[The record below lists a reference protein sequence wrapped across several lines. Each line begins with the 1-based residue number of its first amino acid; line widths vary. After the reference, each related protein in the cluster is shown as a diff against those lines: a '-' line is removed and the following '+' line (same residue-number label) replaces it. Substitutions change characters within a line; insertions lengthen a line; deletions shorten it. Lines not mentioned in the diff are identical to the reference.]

1 MKRKIIGITMFTLL
15 SLNVSACMLTHHLIQ
30 PSPQVSLAYAGST
43 EMGRIMDEAR
53 AYVSAEAE
61 QSFSQVF

>member
-30 PSPQVSLAYAGST
+30 PTPQVSLADERST
-43 EMGRIMDEAR
+43 EMGRTMDETGT
-53 AYVSAEAE
+53 YVLSEGAL
-61 QSFSQVF
+61 SQLF